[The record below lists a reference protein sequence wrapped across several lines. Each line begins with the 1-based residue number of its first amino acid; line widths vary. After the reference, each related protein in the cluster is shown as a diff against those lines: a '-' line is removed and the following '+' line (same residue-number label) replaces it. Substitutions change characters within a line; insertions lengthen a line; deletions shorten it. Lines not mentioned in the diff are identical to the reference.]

1 MDTPAVREID
11 IRISD
16 KSWPLD
22 EVGAQVLVRASM
34 DATQHYLGPLR
45 DGVLEIWL
53 ASDADLQ
60 ALNQQYREKDAPT
73 NVLSFAAPAQADPV
87 FAAAF
92 GQLALAYGVCA
103 AEAEARGIALVDH
116 VHHLVVHGLLHLQGY
131 DHEMPEEAEEMEN
144 HERQIM
150 AALGLHDPYA
160 FGGDHHD

>member
-16 KSWPLD
+16 ESWPLD
-22 EVGAQVLVRASM
+22 KAGAEALVQTVLSAVE
-34 DATQHYLGPLR
+34 TQIEPLR
-45 DGVLEIWL
+45 DGVLEVWL
-53 ASDADLQ
+53 ASDVDLQ
-60 ALNQQYREKDAPT
+60 ALNRQYRNKNKPT
-73 NVLSFAAPAQADPV
+73 NVLSFAAPAQPDPV

-103 AEAEARGIALVDH
+103 AEAKARNITLVDH

-160 FGGDHHD
+160 LPGDNHD